1 MDTTE
6 AVAPAAT
13 PTDTIEPTGLHVEV
27 TSQEFSNGTKLVVCS
42 NWPPWPVIVSRSDIF
57 AEWHG
62 INTKSE

>member
-13 PTDTIEPTGLHVEV
+13 LSDIIEPTGLHAEV

-42 NWPPWPVIVSRSDIF
+42 NWPPMACHCV
-57 AEWHG
+57 
-62 INTKSE
+62 